1 MFLEGML
8 SFLDKFLM
16 IEIPTTFRQYPAYRE
31 EYVVEL

>member
-1 MFLEGML
+1 MFFEGML

-16 IEIPTTFRQYPAYRE
+16 IEIPTTFRQYLAYRE